1 MSQPTIVIDGANVA
15 YIEPSAAGEP
25 KVSNIV
31 AVVQELR
38 SRGLDPLVIVDASL
52 RHEVD
57 DPEQLDALI
66 DDQTIRQAPADTDAD
81 YFVLEIAEEKNASV
95 VSNDRYEPYQDEYP
109 WIEERRV
116 PLMIVKG
123 QVHLYDSSVVPDDQ
137 AG

>member
-1 MSQPTIVIDGANVA
+1 MSESTIVVDGANIA

-31 AVVQELR
+31 AVVQALR
-38 SRGLDPLVIVDASL
+38 DRGLDPLVIVDASL

-57 DPEQLDALI
+57 DPEQLEALI
-66 DDQTIRQAPADTDAD
+66 DDHTIRQAPADTDAD

-95 VSNDRYEPYQDEYP
+95 VSNDRYEPYQDEYS

-123 QVHLYDSSVVPDDQ
+123 QVHLYDSSAVPDGQ